1 VIPQFTATADGI
13 HSSTARERRSYIM
26 KTIIARTRLICG
38 TSILALLAMS
48 TAARA
53 DAAALIE
60 ISSSPYG
67 AFGGLDYVRHAGR
80 FVGETSRGAFRVP
93 FEIVAPADP
102 RRGNRTVLF
111 EAPHFIYGTAGRD
124 STFGPDLLFQRR
136 FSHASVGFSNEGFN
150 LLDPFVAD
158 AIIAG
163 ESVIA
168 NNPPFLRDVEILKQF
183 VEALRNDPA
192 ARNALGNVKR
202 RYAYGVS
209 QSAEALYELFYGPG
223 GTGIFD
229 LTILHVP
236 LWRPPFARADV
247 LAALPDDFTPLPD
260 IGKVMIVSAE
270 GDLLISESLEL
281 RHAVSDRNYRVYE
294 VAGAPHLADDSP
306 VAPGLRTNPLDVAP
320 VVRAAFV
327 RGDRWVRRGMHPP
340 RNRLLH
346 SAPDGDIDP
355 IYLAETGIARDANGN
370 AAGGVRFPDVAIGRA
385 FFVASALDIEV
396 IPGLP
401 GLIGFWT
408 DLACAPAPGSDSIEA
423 RISSHREYVLD
434 VWRQTLRLLAHGY
447 LLPADASALVRSA
460 ADSDVGKA
468 GYCG

>member
-1 VIPQFTATADGI
+1 
-13 HSSTARERRSYIM
+13 M
-26 KTIIARTRLICG
+26 KTIISRIYSSCGLVLI
-38 TSILALLAMS
+38 TLLVSAVIG
-48 TAARA
+48 RA

-60 ISSSPYG
+60 IESSPYG
-67 AFGGLDYVRHAGR
+67 TFRGVNYVRHVGR
-80 FVGETSRGAFRVP
+80 FVGETPRGAYRVP

-124 STFGPDLLFQRR
+124 GTFGPTLLFEGR

-183 VEALRNDPA
+183 VEALHDDPA
-192 ARNALGNVKR
+192 AYAALGGVKR

-209 QSAEALYELFYGPG
+209 QSAEALYELFYGAG
-223 GTGIFD
+223 AEDLFD
-229 LTILHVP
+229 LTVLHVP

-270 GDLLISESLEL
+270 GDLLISESREL
-281 RHAVSDRNYRVYE
+281 RNAISNPNYRVYE

-320 VVRAAFV
+320 IVRAAFV
-327 RGDRWVRRGMHPP
+327 SGDRWVRRGMRPSP
-340 RNRLLH
+340 NNLLDA
-346 SAPDGDIDP
+346 APDGEIDP
-355 IYLAETGIARDANGN
+355 IYLMETGIARDENGN

-385 FFVASALDIEV
+385 LFIASALDIEV

-401 GLIGFWT
+401 GLIGFWS
-408 DLACAPAPGSDSIEA
+408 DLACAPAPGSDSTEP
-423 RISSHREYVLD
+423 RIGSHREYVLD
-434 VWRQTLRLLAHGY
+434 VWRETLHLLARGH
-447 LLPADASALVRSA
+447 LLPADASALVYSA
-460 ADSDVGKA
+460 AESDVGEP
-468 GYCG
+468 GSCG